1 MAAREE
7 WQSGVAVCRRRRGSG
22 AGAILSASA
31 VCRPPPRPRK
41 LEPWRSQEAVTIS
54 ATLCRR
60 RHPRGRMGKC
70 KSMPSATARGTKPCP
85 QPMRRQLLLSIY
97 PSCLNVLSVL
107 LVCCCCCCNRR
118 SQEPA
123 KEAKVR
129 EAGSRVT
136 GGESPTAGARRRSV
150 LLALDSFPSASC
162 NKVVLALVPTELGHR
177 VQLKL

>member
-31 VCRPPPRPRK
+31 VCRPPPQPRK

-60 RHPRGRMGKC
+60 RHPHGMMGKR

-85 QPMRRQLLLSIY
+85 QPMRRHLLLSVRVVLTCS
-97 PSCLNVLSVL
+97 PSSFF
-107 LVCCCCCCNRR
+107 CCCCNRR

-129 EAGSRVT
+129 EAGRRVT
-136 GGESPTAGARRRSV
+136 GGESPTAGARRRSA
-150 LLALDSFPSASC
+150 LLALDSFPLLPA
-162 NKVVLALVPTELGHR
+162 TE
-177 VQLKL
+177 

>member
-1 MAAREE
+1 VAAREE

-41 LEPWRSQEAVTIS
+41 LEPWRRQGGCNHLRYPLSLPPSSRQDGEAQVHAFRHRS
-54 ATLCRR
+54 RYETL
-60 RHPRGRMGKC
+60 PPTNAAPP
-70 KSMPSATARGTKPCP
+70 PSLYR
-85 QPMRRQLLLSIY
+85 
-97 PSCLNVLSVL
+97 SCLDALSL
-107 LVCCCCCCNRR
+107 LVCCCCNRR